1 MTATF
6 DTLFVLALTVPPLV
20 LVLCV
25 LGLAVTSLVGH
36 RVGGSRLEPH
46 AVAH

>member
-1 MTATF
+1 MTAMF
-6 DTLFVLALTVPPLV
+6 ETLFVLALTVPPLV

-36 RVGGSRLEPH
+36 RAGGRRFEPH